1 MEQLKTWITSD
12 LHFGH
17 KNIMSFCPETR
28 ARFRNDVSYMT
39 EAMIEEWN
47 ARVGTADTVYILGD
61 VAFMSGF
68 NASLVMMRLNGIKIL
83 VEGNHDRKTLM
94 DANFRN
100 SFKEVHKYL
109 DITYD
114 GHKIV
119 MSHYPF
125 LEWDQMHRGALH
137 FFGHLHGGTTGMEK
151 YRCMDVGMD
160 STGEIVISLDRA
172 IRMIKDNVVKGHHV

>member
-1 MEQLKTWITSD
+1 
-12 LHFGH
+12 
-17 KNIMSFCPETR
+17 
-28 ARFRNDVSYMT
+28 
-39 EAMIEEWN
+39 
-47 ARVGTADTVYILGD
+47 
-61 VAFMSGF
+61 
-68 NASLVMMRLNGIKIL
+68 MMNRCNGVKIL
-83 VEGNHDRKTLM
+83 VEGNHDRKTLQ
-94 DANFRN
+94 DQTFR
-100 SFKEVHKYL
+100 SAFAEVHKYL

-160 STGEIVISLDRA
+160 ATGEIVISLDRA
-172 IRMIKDNVVKGHHV
+172 IRMIKDNEIKQHHV